1 MSILDLAAGLFFG
14 ALAGMGIGGG
24 GLIVIYLTLFR
35 DYSQTDAQC
44 TNLVFFTVAAA
55 ASLFIHFRKRKIK
68 FFPVIFLTL
77 GGLFGSFAGAHVTT
91 LIPQDITR
99 KLFGIMLVTTGL
111 ITFVKTKSGRR
122 KPYAAKGIKNFR
134 QTHI

>member
-1 MSILDLAAGLFFG
+1 MSILDIAAGLLFG

-35 DYSQTDAQC
+35 DYSQRDAQGA
-44 TNLVFFTVAAA
+44 NLIFFIVAAA
-55 ASLFIHFRKRKIK
+55 ASLLIHFRKRKIK

-91 LIPQDITR
+91 LIPQEITR
-99 KLFGIMLVTTGL
+99 KLFGIMLVATGL
-111 ITFVKTKSGRR
+111 ITFIKTKRVMR
-122 KPYAAKGIKNFR
+122 KSPAIKGTKNF
-134 QTHI
+134 